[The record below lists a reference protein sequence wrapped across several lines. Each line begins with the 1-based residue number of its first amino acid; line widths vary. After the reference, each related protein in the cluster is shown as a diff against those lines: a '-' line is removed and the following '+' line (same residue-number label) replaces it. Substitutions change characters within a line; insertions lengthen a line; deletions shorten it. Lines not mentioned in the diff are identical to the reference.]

1 MSRDDQLIEKSEGA
15 KQIEN
20 FCYDIAKQLCLE
32 LESVHW
38 SFEYVE
44 PPESE
49 RHVLNI
55 KAKNGTT
62 TEIRFSRVE
71 IEACTTSPGKERT
84 KKKIRMELEGLL

>member
-15 KQIEN
+15 MQIQN
-20 FCYDIAKQLCLE
+20 FCYDIAKELGPE
-32 LESVHW
+32 LESVYW

-62 TEIRFSRVE
+62 TEIRFTRAE
-71 IEACTTSPGKERT
+71 IEAYPMRHGTDKTN
-84 KKKIRMELEGLL
+84 KKIKMELEGML